1 VRPSL
6 PVACSLVA
14 LGALLTHTLATA
26 RSSFGA
32 LDAALAA
39 GGAEASARYASLYA
53 ALDRFQAAVL
63 SALDVTAA
71 QIA

>member
-1 VRPSL
+1 
-6 PVACSLVA
+6 
-14 LGALLTHTLATA
+14 
-26 RSSFGA
+26 